1 MPSIAN
7 LRRKVPQNKIG
18 KRLPLSSR
26 RKALALCER
35 LREYL
40 GEPEVADVY
49 RAYQYAALAH
59 RGQRRQSGEAYVQH
73 PIAVA
78 DSLVD
83 LGFDSRTLIAALL
96 HDVIEDTPTAKEDI
110 TEQFGAD
117 VAKLVDGVSKIGQLQ
132 FEDREHAEAENLR
145 KMLMAM
151 SEDVR
156 VIIIKLADRLHNMRT
171 MAAMRANKRVRIS
184 RQTMD
189 IYAPIA
195 NRLGLYD
202 WSQELEDLSFR
213 YIYPKRHKAIKDE
226 LKSREGNR
234 KAIVL
239 KLKTALADALI
250 AHDLDA
256 EVFGRRKTVFS
267 IYKKMR
273 AKRRSF
279 NELYDIYGFRVIVAT
294 ADECYRALG
303 IMHNTFKPIPGRF
316 SDYVAIPKVN
326 GYQSLHT
333 IVFGPFGE
341 SIEIQIRTG
350 EMDRIAEDG
359 VAAHWMYK
367 SEQKKFENPQNYTRQ
382 WLRELLDPARETG
395 NPTDFL
401 EHLKTDL
408 YPDKVYVFTP
418 KGDIMK
424 LPRGATALDFAFS
437 VHTDIGIHCSGAR
450 INHQLVSLPTVL
462 RNGDHVEI
470 ITNNRV
476 IPTATWLNYSV
487 TGRARSAIRG
497 YLKNQRREDALKLGK
512 TLLGHALKTR
522 WFGRKK
528 VELELRDKLLSDL
541 KLEIW
546 DDLLIS
552 IGFGNRLAELVARQI
567 DSLGGEGREPAGEQP
582 LLIKGAEGILVN
594 YARCCRPIPGDAV
607 LGVFTA
613 GQGLTVHT
621 TACPNINE
629 LRKQPDKCL
638 LVEWHDE
645 IGKVFP
651 VGMRVQGI
659 NGKGAFANVAL
670 AIADA
675 GANIDH
681 VSIDEGGATIY
692 SMHFVIEVKDRIQL
706 AQVIKQVRKRKGVRK
721 VTRE

>member
-1 MPSIAN
+1 MPSIVN
-7 LRRKVPQNKIG
+7 LRRKAAQNNFG

-26 RKALALCER
+26 RQALALCER
-35 LREYL
+35 LRGYL
-40 GEPEVADVY
+40 DESEVEDVY

-73 PIAVA
+73 PLAVT

-83 LGFDSRTLIAALL
+83 LGFDGRTLIAALL

-110 TEQFGAD
+110 NEQFGAD
-117 VAKLVDGVSKIGQLQ
+117 VARLVDGVSKIGQLQ
-132 FEDREHAEAENLR
+132 FDDREHAEAENLR

-151 SEDVR
+151 SKDVR

-171 MAAMRANKRVRIS
+171 LGVMRASKRVRIS

-195 NRLGLYD
+195 NRLGLHE
-202 WSQELEDLSFR
+202 WSQELEDLAFS

-234 KAIVL
+234 KAIMR
-239 KLKTALADALI
+239 KLKKMVSDALSE
-250 AHDLDA
+250 HSLKA
-256 EVFGRRKTVFS
+256 EVLGRRKSVFS

-279 NELYDIYGFRVIVAT
+279 NELYDIYGFRLIVSSV
-294 ADECYRALG
+294 DECYRALG
-303 IMHNTFKPIPGRF
+303 VMHSTFKPIPGRF

-333 IVFGPFGE
+333 VVFGPFGE
-341 SIEIQIRTG
+341 SIEIQVRTA
-350 EMDRIAEDG
+350 EMDRVAEDG

-367 SEQKKFENPQNYTRQ
+367 SEQQTFENPQNYTRR
-382 WLRELLDPARETG
+382 WLKELLDPERHTG
-395 NPTDFL
+395 NPTDFI

-418 KGDIMK
+418 EGDIMK
-424 LPRGATALDFAFS
+424 LPRGSTALDFAFS
-437 VHTDIGIHCSGAR
+437 VHTDIGRHCSGAR
-450 INHQLVSLPTVL
+450 INHQLASLPTVL

-470 ITNNRV
+470 ITNSRV
-476 IPTATWLNYSV
+476 FPTATWLNYAV

-512 TLLGHALKTR
+512 TLLHHALKTR

-528 VELELRDKLLSDL
+528 VKPELRNKLLADL
-541 KLEIW
+541 KLESW
-546 DDLLIS
+546 DALLIS

-567 DSLGGEGREPAGEQP
+567 DALGGAGREPAEMQP
-582 LLIKGAEGILVN
+582 LVIKGAEGILLN

-607 LGVFTA
+607 LGIFTA

-621 TACPNINE
+621 AACPNSTE

-645 IGKVFP
+645 IKKVFP
-651 VGMRVQGI
+651 VGLLVQGL
-659 NGKGAFANVAL
+659 NAKGVFAGVAS

-681 VSIDEGGATIY
+681 ISIDERDAAIY
-692 SMHFVIEVKDRIQL
+692 SMHFIIEVKNRVQL
-706 AQVIKQVRKRKGVRK
+706 AQVIKQVRKKKGVRK